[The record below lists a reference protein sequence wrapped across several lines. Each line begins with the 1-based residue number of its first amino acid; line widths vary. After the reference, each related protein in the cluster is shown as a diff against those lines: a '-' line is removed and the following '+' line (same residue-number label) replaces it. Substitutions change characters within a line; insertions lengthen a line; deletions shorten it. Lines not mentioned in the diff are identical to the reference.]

1 MLFANITIP
10 LARLWLYRDLTEHP
24 AAQYVAWVS
33 LPVCLVLFSAG
44 FVQLVAPQA
53 IGTFKKKL
61 TTIFNG
67 FLRLL

>member
-1 MLFANITIP
+1 MYNKMHLVFPNILTY

-24 AAQYVAWVS
+24 AAQYVAWIS

-53 IGTFKKKL
+53 IGKF
-61 TTIFNG
+61 
-67 FLRLL
+67 